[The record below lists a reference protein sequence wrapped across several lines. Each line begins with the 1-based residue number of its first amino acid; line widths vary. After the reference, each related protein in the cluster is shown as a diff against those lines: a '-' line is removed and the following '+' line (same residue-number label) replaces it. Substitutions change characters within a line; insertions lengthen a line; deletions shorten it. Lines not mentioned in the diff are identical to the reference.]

1 MSGLRFHSGRESL
14 SRLSSLA
21 PPQRDRL
28 VLGLRRSKF
37 YDEVRGV
44 ECSTTAKKN
53 DNSSLSRALGFSS
66 VRLGQK
72 FEYDANSSEWIAR
85 AAPPNLT
92 WACSVCAR
100 ENEMSA
106 NACRVCS
113 ARRNYDT
120 RKLDDL
126 KGLPLPLQEDDIVIR
141 QQPGQEE
148 ETATERAK
156 AGKKAADAK
165 AAQRARD
172 AAERA
177 AAEKKAE
184 RARELAEKKAERARK
199 LAETKAER
207 AREPARNCC
216 GKCCEEQ
223 QQFNGDARDAAGC
236 WVEVALCCMPPFC
249 WLGCQKFEPRSQN
262 VIFVKSAWCPFGFP
276 GLILVS
282 CLGVCSGFLVKDDG
296 TYKNTRKPNRWF
308 AHDVRE
314 DKDDKP
320 AWDVGAEHKLGK
332 KNGCEEAVLFYPSG
346 NSYCSYSGCSC
357 GYGCRL
363 CNND

>member
-1 MSGLRFHSGRESL
+1 
-14 SRLSSLA
+14 
-21 PPQRDRL
+21 
-28 VLGLRRSKF
+28 
-37 YDEVRGV
+37 
-44 ECSTTAKKN
+44 
-53 DNSSLSRALGFSS
+53 
-66 VRLGQK
+66 
-72 FEYDANSSEWIAR
+72 
-85 AAPPNLT
+85 
-92 WACSVCAR
+92 
-100 ENEMSA
+100 MSA

-177 AAEKKAE
+177 AAEKKAERARELAEKKAERARELAEKKAE

-262 VIFVKSAWCPFGFP
+262 VIFVKSAWCPFGF
-276 GLILVS
+276 LV
-282 CLGVCSGFLVKDDG
+282 
-296 TYKNTRKPNRWF
+296 
-308 AHDVRE
+308 
-314 DKDDKP
+314 
-320 AWDVGAEHKLGK
+320 
-332 KNGCEEAVLFYPSG
+332 
-346 NSYCSYSGCSC
+346 
-357 GYGCRL
+357 
-363 CNND
+363 